1 MGIVP
6 SSNLRKK
13 ERETGNGLSGN
24 NAARGYCVCKQPA
37 SFMKNAGGVDMIL
50 APVFFLSEGTDI
62 HLVLSFYIINAAF
75 TYIAAFKRRDMIEF
89 IPA

>member
-1 MGIVP
+1 
-6 SSNLRKK
+6 
-13 ERETGNGLSGN
+13 
-24 NAARGYCVCKQPA
+24 
-37 SFMKNAGGVDMIL
+37 MIL
-50 APVFFLSEGTDI
+50 APVFFLSEGTDV